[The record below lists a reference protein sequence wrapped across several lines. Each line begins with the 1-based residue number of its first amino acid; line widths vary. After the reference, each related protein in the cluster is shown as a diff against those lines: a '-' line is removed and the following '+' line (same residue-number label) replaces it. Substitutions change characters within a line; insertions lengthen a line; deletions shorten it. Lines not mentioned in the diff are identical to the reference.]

1 MTKIINF
8 AGTNRS
14 SVFYEKDSCSAND
27 LVADRR
33 HRTGIDDVGVRGFLK
48 GYQRVAPAQQLL
60 LHSLSLVLIHLAA
73 QRVKGDFQSF
83 LFPLVISLQ
92 HNYNII
98 RYERRLDKPKVLRL
112 GRFSFHVLF

>member
-33 HRTGIDDVGVRGFLK
+33 YG
-48 GYQRVAPAQQLL
+48 
-60 LHSLSLVLIHLAA
+60 A
-73 QRVKGDFQSF
+73 QRPE
-83 LFPLVISLQ
+83 L
-92 HNYNII
+92 
-98 RYERRLDKPKVLRL
+98 
-112 GRFSFHVLF
+112 